1 MHAQKRTVTRNRIM
15 ALLAGGIVLGVG
27 ATATLASWNDSEWV
41 YAGNGSGG
49 PGVGTSVFEV
59 QQDASNPATGTF
71 ADFESN
77 PGDALTFSAGALALS
92 PGQTV
97 YAPVALK
104 TTSTSIAGT
113 MDLKAAVAATGV
125 TATSPAVL
133 DAPGAGLWNALT
145 LQVVVSD
152 SSYTCNLAAMSAQT
166 EVVAAGSALNAA
178 GTATRNLS
186 AAGANTQY
194 YCFAITLPTPGTA
207 GAFDSLQGHV
217 VAPAWQFAATSN

>member
-1 MHAQKRTVTRNRIM
+1 M

-27 ATATLASWNDSEWV
+27 ATATLASWTDSEWV
-41 YAGNGSGG
+41 FAGTGTGG

-71 ADFESN
+71 DDFETN
-77 PGDALTFSAGALALS
+77 PGDALSFGVGALALS

-97 YAPVALK
+97 YAPVALR
-104 TTSTSIAGT
+104 TTTASIAGT
-113 MDLKAAVAATGV
+113 LGLSAAVAATGV

-152 SSYTCNLAAMSAQT
+152 STYTCNLAAMSAQT
-166 EVVAAGSALNAA
+166 EVIAAGSALNAA
-178 GTATRNLS
+178 GTVTRSLS
-186 AAGANTQY
+186 AASGNTQY

-207 GAFDSLQGHV
+207 GAFDILQGHV
-217 VAPAWQFAATSN
+217 VAPAWRFAATSN